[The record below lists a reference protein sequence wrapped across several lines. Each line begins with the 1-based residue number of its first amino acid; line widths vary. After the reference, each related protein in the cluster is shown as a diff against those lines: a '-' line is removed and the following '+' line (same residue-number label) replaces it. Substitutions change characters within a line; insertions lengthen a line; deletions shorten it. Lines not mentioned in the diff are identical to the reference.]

1 MYELLE
7 NVQYYLYAL
16 NNHGIC
22 VSAAIFEE
30 VNGMTKEMERV
41 VALSDKLKALSHP
54 HRLRIVQD
62 LMTQARNVT
71 TIQESLGI
79 PQPSVSAHLAK
90 LKTAG
95 IIQGHRSGQEIFY
108 EVVDND
114 SKDLIKSLFA

>member
-1 MYELLE
+1 M
-7 NVQYYLYAL
+7 Q
-16 NNHGIC
+16 
-22 VSAAIFEE
+22 E
-30 VNGMTKEMERV
+30 VKRMTKEMDRV
-41 VALSDKLKALSHP
+41 VVLSDKLKALSHP

-62 LMTQARNVT
+62 LMSQARNVT

-114 SKDLIKSLFA
+114 SRDLIRSLFD

>member
-1 MYELLE
+1 MLVRQRLM
-7 NVQYYLYAL
+7 N
-16 NNHGIC
+16 
-22 VSAAIFEE
+22 E
-30 VNGMTKEMERV
+30 VKSMTKDMDRV
-41 VALSDKLKALSHP
+41 VILSDKLKALSHP

-62 LMTQARNVT
+62 LMAQSRNVT

-95 IIQGHRSGQEIFY
+95 IIQGHRNGQEIYY

-114 SKDLIKSLFA
+114 SKDLIHSLFD